1 MATHSGVL
9 AWRIPGTEEPGGLP
23 SLGSHRVGHDWWD
36 LAAAAAAVH
45 CCSVDEKNPLDS
57 LASGVCFL
65 WEILMIAHA
74 FHWILLVVKQ
84 VLEWL
89 KTQTDGLESQLMCDN
104 LAKAW
109 LRNGN
114 KLDIY
119 LRCGTC
125 SSFDKESACHAGDPG
140 LIPGEGNGNPLQYS
154 CLENPMDRGAW
165 RATVHGVARV
175 GHDLVTNNH
184 HHQA

>member
-23 SLGSHRVGHDWWD
+23 SLGSHRVGHDWCD
-36 LAAAAAAVH
+36 LAAAAAVH

-119 LRCGTC
+119 LRCGTFLVAHSIKNLPAMQETRVWSLGRKDSLEKEMATH
-125 SSFDKESACHAGDPG
+125 SSILAWKIPWTGEPG
-140 LIPGEGNGNPLQYS
+140 GLQS
-154 CLENPMDRGAW
+154 MGLQELD
-165 RATVHGVARV
+165 T
-175 GHDLVTNNH
+175 T
-184 HHQA
+184 